1 MNLLTSYY
9 PTLEIK
15 EELQETIHEKHS
27 ENNKSDEVEEDLPF
41 PKHQSKDIQKEEQLV
56 QSLTQETEN
65 WINIQKS
72 KSKRIENL
80 KVICPNSIKLLSK
93 TNNNNDLEIN
103 KTLKP
108 INKLINHN
116 NSGNEVTRQFDL
128 DTIKLDRTTTNP
140 IIESKIGDIRHKVS
154 QKNTCITKQIDDK
167 NKVNNCKVVVVQ
179 SQRYGKV
186 VRRFIKMNNIT
197 LKYLGLTNFLL
208 RIDKKFQINVI
219 RRLKRKQKVSRA
231 NQLVKKALLRKRV
244 TKLQAVTRKMARR
257 QPKSIPT
264 TEEKNEIKVNNIRRM
279 METSSETNSSDIGRQ
294 LEKDEKTLLQKL
306 KNELK
311 IKEEILLRIQRIKH
325 MREIIQQLEKEN
337 IRYKAVDKQT
347 GQQLEII
354 RTINRYH
361 QLKNESTEYKD
372 NFIIKD
378 QAECDTSHVKIKDL
392 RLEGYRGP
400 QIFQTKYLMEDHLT
414 RHVAMV
420 HTNDSTQQV
429 EQLPVVKIKPSTSR
443 MADENKK
450 ELSEKKRKIS
460 FSESNF
466 IEEVQIPNEKKKK
479 KKKKNEISSEALKNA
494 TASQTRGNDSKFEPI
509 EEQTTTS
516 TNKQTSN
523 KPKIISIKSINLIPK
538 NLQQE
543 LNFEKQTLTVQM
555 KLPVLNSTS
564 TALLPYCLHCRQEES
579 ETENQ
584 LSESQPAESAVNE
597 SQIINNNQATV
608 TSSEEG
614 MEKQ

>member
-1 MNLLTSYY
+1 MEKYMEIYGEKHQTKRLIMDLTEEDVDIISISSQEGTQNQTMDNNKYASPERREVSMVEKRSPVLTTNRGINRVLYY

-27 ENNKSDEVEEDLPF
+27 ENNKSDEVEEDLSF
-41 PKHQSKDIQKEEQLV
+41 SKHQSKDTQKEEQLV
-56 QSLTQETEN
+56 QSLTKEIEN

-80 KVICPNSIKLLSK
+80 KAICPNSIELLSK

-103 KTLKP
+103 KTLEP
-108 INKLINHN
+108 INKLVNHN

-128 DTIKLDRTTTNP
+128 DTTKLDRTTTNP

-167 NKVNNCKVVVVQ
+167 NKVNNCKVVIV
-179 SQRYGKV
+179 QRYGKV
-186 VRRFIKMNNIT
+186 VRRFIKVNNRT

-208 RIDKKFQINVI
+208 RTDKKFQINVI

-231 NQLVKKALLRKRV
+231 NQLMKKALIRKRV
-244 TKLQAVTRKMARR
+244 TKLQAVTRKMTRR

-264 TEEKNEIKVNNIRRM
+264 TEEKNEIKINNIRRM
-279 METSSETNSSDIGRQ
+279 METSSETSSSDIGRQ

-311 IKEEILLRIQRIKH
+311 IKEEIVLRIKRIKH

-347 GQQLEII
+347 GQQLEIT
-354 RTINRYH
+354 RTIDRYH
-361 QLKNESTEYKD
+361 HLKNESTEYKD

-450 ELSEKKRKIS
+450 ELSEKKRK
-460 FSESNF
+460 
-466 IEEVQIPNEKKKK
+466 
-479 KKKKNEISSEALKNA
+479 
-494 TASQTRGNDSKFEPI
+494 
-509 EEQTTTS
+509 
-516 TNKQTSN
+516 
-523 KPKIISIKSINLIPK
+523 
-538 NLQQE
+538 
-543 LNFEKQTLTVQM
+543 
-555 KLPVLNSTS
+555 
-564 TALLPYCLHCRQEES
+564 
-579 ETENQ
+579 
-584 LSESQPAESAVNE
+584 
-597 SQIINNNQATV
+597 
-608 TSSEEG
+608 
-614 MEKQ
+614 